1 MSCMEGRL
9 EMEMAQVVSPLGVTL
24 YSVDRKPGVLRVV
37 LDKRG
42 GVDLDR
48 LEEASRLLSA
58 FLDTSDTSNDK
69 SYVLEVSSPGAERR
83 ISNPLQAECVIG
95 LLVSVQFRSHP
106 TSSST
111 GRDASVEKKDDS
123 TIYGRLLSVEGND
136 IVVEQVDPSPKKTR
150 NSKHGGSVEGVHI
163 IRVTLDDDVVVRTVL
178 EWREKEDVR

>member
-9 EMEMAQVVSPLGVTL
+9 EMEMAQVVRPLGVTL
-24 YSVDRKPGVLRVV
+24 YSVDRKPGILRVV

-42 GVDLDR
+42 GIDLDR

-83 ISNPLQAECVIG
+83 ILNPSQAECAIG
-95 LLVSVQFRSHP
+95 LLVSVQFRGHP
-106 TSSST
+106 T
-111 GRDASVEKKDDS
+111 GRDADVEKKDDS

-136 IVVEQVDPSPKKTR
+136 LVIEQVDPFPKKTR
-150 NSKHGGSVEGVHI
+150 NPKHSGSVEGAHI
-163 IRVTLDDDVVVRTVL
+163 HTIRVTLNGDVVVRTVL
-178 EWREKEDVR
+178 GWREKEDVR